1 VNIYA
6 RRSTQHLIGVIGVLL
21 LVGGFTI
28 LSPSPFMIVCNATC
42 AACLVI
48 TFRSWYLI
56 RRTLTKKERP

>member
-1 VNIYA
+1 MNIYA
-6 RRSTQHLIGVIGVLL
+6 RRSTQLLIAVIGILL
-21 LVGGFTI
+21 LVGALAI
-28 LSPSPFMIVCNATC
+28 LFPSPFKIGCTATC